1 MQSVGRQ
8 SVETGLCVAKLL
20 QRETNLLGINSYDQ
34 RHIKMDIGAIVDM
47 TSVSEIDS
55 LNV

>member
-1 MQSVGRQ
+1 MRSVGRQ

>member
-1 MQSVGRQ
+1 MRSVGRQ
-8 SVETGLCVAKLL
+8 SVETGFCVAKLL
-20 QRETNLLGINSYDQ
+20 QRETNLLGVNSYDQ
-34 RHIKMDIGAIVDM
+34 RQIQMDIGAFVDM

>member
-1 MQSVGRQ
+1 MRSVGRQ
-8 SVETGLCVAKLL
+8 SVETGFCVAKLL
-20 QRETNLLGINSYDQ
+20 QRETNLLGVNSYDQ
-34 RHIKMDIGAIVDM
+34 RHIKMDIGAFVDM

>member
-1 MQSVGRQ
+1 MRSVGRQ

-20 QRETNLLGINSYDQ
+20 QRETNLLGTNSYDQ
-34 RHIKMDIGAIVDM
+34 RHIKINIGAIVDM